1 MAWEHLIILYKN
13 NAARANERYLE
24 KGGYLMKTK
33 SKSGLRFISA
43 VLSILMLMS
52 VFASAAVYADDIPTT
67 GVTGD
72 CTWSFD
78 EAYGKLTI
86 SGTGAMG
93 EEKGYEVFKDKIAD
107 VVFEDGVTTISEK
120 AFEDFN
126 KIISVS
132 MADTVTEIKSRA
144 FSGCNMLQSISF
156 SSNLKTIGDYA
167 FAATTSLDS
176 VTFPDSLES
185 IGDYAFYLSGIRSV
199 KFNAG
204 LKSVGEHAFMDTNL
218 THVEIP
224 EETSTIGAH
233 AFGFETDAESGDVVV
248 DGFYIVGREG
258 TASHQYAGENNI
270 KFVHNTTPKV
280 IFNAEG
286 GVIDGDDIMYVD
298 PMRNYT
304 LDSLPTPERYGY
316 IFEGWFYDAN
326 QTGTADKQVFA
337 TETAFYE
344 NSTEVFAKW
353 AQANGELIKNFFF
366 ESDPVND
373 GWTFVDKD
381 DDGNNW
387 KWETVP
393 QYDYEYKRRIPEGKG
408 VISSASGDDTVMTH
422 SVVYDTVDD
431 WAISPAIEI
440 PDGYAEVNVFAHCD
454 NPNYIEK
461 LELYAGLSADVDSM
475 EKISDGDLTTQI
487 NGDSVRYTGYLSEFI
502 GKKVYIAIRHL
513 KYNTEGAAPSN
524 SRLIVDMVQVHGDYA
539 MYGIEILGNPI
550 TSKNKDDVLG
560 DGVFRLEVKDDGSLV
575 LHVNGDCEAGANKV
589 DWPIINARVPLTI
602 QIDGDS
608 NLTHDYGDGIVVYA
622 DTTIA
627 GTGKLTVDAD
637 NFGIY
642 LNNIGAGNNMNA
654 TLKFDGVRVE
664 VTGGTTGIKG
674 SDDLAKVVFNDSE
687 VTADGARSAVYGFGD
702 GIDVTDCEIIEPE
715 KATTDGGMIKTEGGE
730 IATHVV
736 IGNPTNP
743 FTEPTEDT
751 SNTYPSYTSEQV
763 SGGNETGDTSDTQET
778 TNPTASASNE
788 TAATEPTE
796 STDPDATGDT
806 SATENTDATAPTTS
820 GDGTDPF
827 ETTDPNGR
835 GDTTPTGD
843 ATTPNNDNKDNGGN
857 NNKDNGTGKDSG
869 TDENK
874 NITEIKEGTPIKAV
888 DKFVTKFKSEDDPK
902 GSVFGLLCARQK
914 TVKKNKIT
922 IRWNKLKNAKK
933 YVVYASKCGTKKGS
947 VPPFKKIKTVK
958 KNTFTYSKLKKG
970 TYYKFLV
977 VALDKNNKVVTTSKT
992 VHVVTKGGKNGNDKT
1007 VSLNKSSVSLKKGKT
1022 FKIKA
1027 KEVPQS
1033 KSKKVK
1039 RHRKVAYE
1047 SSNKKIAKVS
1057 KGKITAKK
1065 KGTAYIYVY
1074 AQNGLY
1080 KKVKVTVK

>member
-1 MAWEHLIILYKN
+1 
-13 NAARANERYLE
+13 
-24 KGGYLMKTK
+24 MKTK
-33 SKSGLRFISA
+33 TKSGLRLISA

-52 VFASAAVYADDIPTT
+52 VFASAAVYADDIPTM

-86 SGTGAMG
+86 SGAGAMG

-353 AQANGELIKNFFF
+353 AQANGELIKSFFF

-393 QYDYEYKRRIPEGKG
+393 EYDYEYKRRIPEGKG

-475 EKISDGDLTTQI
+475 EKISDGDFTTQI

-502 GKKVYIAIRHL
+502 GKKAYIAIRHL

-560 DGVFRLEVKDDGSLV
+560 DGVFRLEVKDDGSLI
-575 LHVNGDCEAGANKV
+575 LHVNGDCEAGANDV
-589 DWPIINARVPLTI
+589 NWPIINARVPLTI

-608 NLTHDYGDGIVVYA
+608 NLTHDYGDGIVVAA
-622 DTTIA
+622 DTTIT
-627 GTGKLTVDAD
+627 GKGKLTVNA
-637 NFGIY
+637 NGFGIY
-642 LNNIGAGNNMNA
+642 LNNIGAGNNMEA
-654 TLKFDGVRVE
+654 TLKFDNIRADISSGSH
-664 VTGGTTGIKG
+664 GIRG
-674 SDDLAKVVFNDSE
+674 SSEFDKLVFNNSE
-687 VTADGARSAVYGFGD
+687 VTADGGRIAIYAFD
-702 GIDVTDCEIIEPE
+702 GGIELFDCEIVEPQE
-715 KATTDGGMIKTEGGE
+715 AYVDEGSIKTDGGGL
-730 IATHVV
+730 ATHVV

-743 FTEPTEDT
+743 LTEPASSTADPTHTFETAT
-751 SNTYPSYTSEQV
+751 S
-763 SGGNETGDTSDTQET
+763 GNETGSTSDTEET
-778 TNPTASASNE
+778 TTPIATGGDE
-788 TAATEPTE
+788 TGSTEPTE
-796 STDPDATGDT
+796 STDPSENGGTTPTGNTDSTEETT
-806 SATENTDATAPTTS
+806 SATEQPETTIP
-820 GDGTDPF
+820 GGTDPQ